1 MSWRIRGRCDG
12 GEIRLGQWLDQIN
25 CPEDLHDLSNAE
37 LEELAGEIREEIVAT
52 VSRNGGHLAPNLGV
66 VELTL
71 ALHSVLDSPRDK
83 IVWDV
88 GHQSYVHK
96 LLTGRRGQF
105 GTIRT
110 AGGISG
116 FPKPEE
122 SPHDVIGTGH
132 TSTSI
137 SSALGLALARD
148 LKGEDYNVCAV
159 IGDGAL
165 TAGMAWEGL
174 NNAGHLGTN
183 MLVVLN
189 DNEMS
194 IAPNVGALSSY
205 LGRLR
210 TDPAYGRIKADV
222 EFILRKIP
230 AIGGQVVKSVERLKD
245 SLKYLLVTGVLFEE
259 LGFTY
264 LGPIDGHDLPRLK
277 GVLARAKKVKGPV
290 LLHVVTTKGKG
301 YPPAEAE
308 PHRFHGVGPFDPI
321 SGKAK
326 KKTGAPSYTEVFGR
340 TLVRLAEGEP
350 RIVGI
355 TAAMPAGTGLNM
367 LAQRFPRRCFDV
379 GIAEQHAVSL
389 AAGMATAGLRPV
401 VAIYSTF
408 LQRAYDQIVHDICL
422 PGLPVIFA
430 IDRGGVVGEDG
441 PTHHGV
447 FDFAYLR
454 HIPGMTLMAPKD
466 EAELQ
471 QMLVTALEHSS
482 GPVAFRYPRGAG
494 EGVELSK
501 NPIPLPVG
509 KAEILRRGSAAAV
522 LALGPMVGR
531 ALRAAEILAAAGIDV
546 TVVNARF
553 VKPLDEEVIIGL
565 ARDVKK
571 IVTVEEHARQSGF
584 GSAVLELLARKG
596 IQDCRVEVMGF
607 GDKFVQQGARD
618 YLLEEDGLTADG
630 IAEAVGKL
638 LKGPQ
643 RLQNISK
650 KGKRHV

>member
-1 MSWRIRGRCDG
+1 M
-12 GEIRLGQWLDQIN
+12 RLGQWLERIN
-25 CPEDLHDLSNAE
+25 CPGDLHELSTAE
-37 LEELAGEIREEIVAT
+37 LTALAGEIREEVVKT

-71 ALHSVLDSPRDK
+71 ALHSVLCSPRDK

-96 LLTGRRGQF
+96 LLTGRRERF
-105 GTIRT
+105 NTIRT
-110 AGGISG
+110 AGGLSG

-148 LKGEDYNVCAV
+148 LKGEDYTVCAV

-165 TAGMAWEGL
+165 TAGLAWEGL

-210 TDPAYGRIKADV
+210 TDPAYGKIKADV
-222 EFILRKIP
+222 EFVLRKIP

-245 SLKYLLVTGVLFEE
+245 SLKYLLVAGVLFEE

-264 LGPIDGHDLPRLK
+264 LGPIDGHDLAGLK
-277 GVLARAKKVKGPV
+277 RILIRAGKVKGPTLV
-290 LLHVVTTKGKG
+290 HVVTTKGKG
-301 YPPAEAE
+301 YPPAELE
-308 PHRFHGVGPFDPI
+308 PHRFHGVGPFDPV

-326 KKTGAPSYTEVFGR
+326 KKGNVPSYTEVFGR
-340 TLVRLAEGEP
+340 TLLELAEKEP
-350 RIVGI
+350 SIVGI

-389 AAGMATAGLRPV
+389 AAGMVTAGLRPI

-408 LQRAYDQIVHDICL
+408 LQRAYDQIVHDVCL
-422 PGLPVIFA
+422 PGLPVVFA
-430 IDRGGVVGEDG
+430 LDRGGVVGEDG
-441 PTHHGV
+441 PTHHGA
-447 FDFAYLR
+447 FDLAYLR
-454 HIPGMTLMAPKD
+454 HIPGMTLMAPRD

-471 QMLVTALEHSS
+471 QMLVTALRHSS
-482 GPVAFRYPRGAG
+482 GPIALRYPRGAG
-494 EGVELSK
+494 EGVELLQ
-501 NPIPLPVG
+501 NPVSLPIG
-509 KAEILRRGSAAAV
+509 KAEILRLGPDAAI

-531 ALRAAEILAAAGIDV
+531 ALKAAEILAVAGIEV

-553 VKPLDEEVIIGL
+553 VKPLDEEVIIKQ
-565 ARDVKK
+565 AHRVKK
-571 IVTVEEHARQSGF
+571 IVTVEDHARQGGF
-584 GSAVLELLARKG
+584 GSAVLELLAREG
-596 IQDCRVEVMGF
+596 IVDCRVEVMGY
-607 GDKFVQQGARD
+607 GDEFVPQGTRD
-618 YLLEEDGLTADG
+618 YLLEANKLTAHG
-630 IAEAVGKL
+630 IVEAVSRLWEGSKGRPGISRPGK
-638 LKGPQ
+638 
-643 RLQNISK
+643 SY
-650 KGKRHV
+650 V

>member
-1 MSWRIRGRCDG
+1 MK
-12 GEIRLGQWLDQIN
+12 LGQWLERIN
-25 CPEDLHDLSNAE
+25 SPRDLQGLTCSE
-37 LEELAGEIREEIVAT
+37 LVQLAGEIRKEIVET

-71 ALHSVLDSPRDK
+71 ALHSVLCSPRDK

-96 LLTGRRGQF
+96 LLTGRRKEF
-105 GTIRT
+105 RTIRT
-110 AGGISG
+110 AGGLSG

-148 LKGEDYNVCAV
+148 LKGEDYSVCAV

-183 MLVVLN
+183 LLVILN

-210 TDPAYGRIKADV
+210 TDPAYGKIKADI

-245 SLKYLLVTGVLFEE
+245 SLKYLLVRGVLFEE

-264 LGPIDGHDLPRLK
+264 LGPIDGHDLPQLK
-277 GVLARAKKVKGPV
+277 GALVNARKVKGPV

-301 YPPAEAE
+301 YPPAEDQ
-308 PHRFHGVGPFDPI
+308 PHRFHGIGAFDPV
-321 SGKAK
+321 SGRAK
-326 KKTGAPSYTEVFGR
+326 KKAGVPPSYTQVFGE
-340 TLVRLAEGEP
+340 TLVQLSEEEAD
-350 RIVGI
+350 IVGI
-355 TAAMPAGTGLNM
+355 TAAMPAGTGLDM
-367 LAQRFPRRCFDV
+367 LAKRFPRRFFDV

-389 AAGMATAGLRPV
+389 AAGLATAGLRPV

-408 LQRAYDQIVHDICL
+408 LQRAYDQIVHDVCL

-447 FDFAYLR
+447 FDLAFLR

-471 QMLVTALEHSS
+471 RMLVTALRHSS
-482 GPVAFRYPRGAG
+482 GPIALRYPRGAG
-494 EGVELSK
+494 EGAQLVK
-501 NPIPLPVG
+501 NPLPLPIG
-509 KAEILRRGSAAAV
+509 RAELLREGSDAAI

-531 ALRAAEILAAAGIDV
+531 ALEAAEMLATTGLAVAVI
-546 TVVNARF
+546 NARF
-553 VKPLDEEVIIGL
+553 VKPLDKELIL
-565 ARDVKK
+565 QQARSVKK
-571 IVTVEEHARQSGF
+571 IVTVEDHARQGGF
-584 GSAVLELLARKG
+584 GSAVLELLAKEG
-596 IQDCRVEVMGF
+596 VQDCRVEILGY
-607 GDKFVQQGARD
+607 GDEFVEQGSRD
-618 YLLEEDGLTADG
+618 YLLAENELTAAG
-630 IAEAVGKL
+630 IVAAVGRL
-638 LKGPQ
+638 LKHPQ
-643 RLQNISK
+643 RLRNLSGQ
-650 KGKRHV
+650 GMGHV